1 MWKFSNFSTA
11 DPRNASSHWLQPDL
25 DAPGCCLFSDDLIL
39 VVLRGDRDVFLGGI
53 SFWIFEFLF
62 WIFNIYVPEG
72 GEIDPELELG
82 PELDNITMSY
92 N

>member
-1 MWKFSNFSTA
+1 MDLSSSRYCVNLINVSREAFNEKKLWKFSNFSTA

-53 SFWIFEFLF
+53 SFWIF
-62 WIFNIYVPEG
+62 
-72 GEIDPELELG
+72 
-82 PELDNITMSY
+82 
-92 N
+92 